1 MRLARRALAP
11 LFLLAACASAF
22 AGCGPAKG
30 SHADDGDGPPI
41 TLDEMSATVNADAEK
56 ARTAHAIKTVFVIVM
71 ENHDW
76 SSIAGNPSAPYIN
89 NTLLT
94 YGAHAEHYTSPE
106 GIHPSEPNYIWL
118 EAGDD
123 LNIADDDE
131 PAENYRTTKTHL
143 TTQMEKAN
151 VSWRSYQE
159 GMAPGL
165 CPLSSSGRYAAKH
178 NPFVFFD
185 DVTGG
190 RDLKSSRCIEHIRE
204 YGELAGALESGPV
217 AQYNFITPDMCND
230 MHDSAGCASPDSVAN
245 GDAWLSR
252 EIPKILASEAY
263 KAGGAIFIVWD
274 ESEGGNAPI
283 GLIALS
289 PFAKPGYA
297 GTIPYTH
304 SSLLRTVQDVFALR
318 PFMRD
323 AANATSLEDL
333 FVSYP

>member
-1 MRLARRALAP
+1 M
-11 LFLLAACASAF
+11 
-22 AGCGPAKG
+22 
-30 SHADDGDGPPI
+30 
-41 TLDEMSATVNADAEK
+41 TADAAEER
-56 ARTAHAIKTVFVIVM
+56 ASHAIKTVFVIVM

-89 NTLLT
+89 GTLLT
-94 YGAHAEHYTSPE
+94 QGAHAEHYTSPE

-123 LNIADDDE
+123 LNIADDDD
-131 PAENYRTTKTHL
+131 PAENYRTTRTHL
-143 TTQMEKAN
+143 TTQMESAN

-165 CPLSSSGRYAAKH
+165 CPLASRGRYAAKH

-190 RDLKSSRCIEHIRE
+190 RNPHSARCIEHIRE
-204 YGELAGALESGPV
+204 YGELEGALTSGTSGAV
-217 AQYNFITPDMCND
+217 ARYNFITPDMCND
-230 MHDSAGCASPDSVAN
+230 MHDSVGCASLDSVAN

-252 EIPKILASEAY
+252 EVPKILASDAY
-263 KAGGAIFIVWD
+263 KTGGALFITWD
-274 ESEGGNAPI
+274 ESEGGNEPI

-297 GTIPYTH
+297 GMIPYTH
-304 SSLLRTVQDVFALR
+304 SSLLRTIQDVLVLR

-323 AANATSLEDL
+323 AANATSLQDL
-333 FVSYP
+333 FVAYP

>member
-1 MRLARRALAP
+1 
-11 LFLLAACASAF
+11 
-22 AGCGPAKG
+22 
-30 SHADDGDGPPI
+30 
-41 TLDEMSATVNADAEK
+41 MSATVNADAEQ
-56 ARTAHAIKTVFVIVM
+56 ARAAHAIKSVFVIVM

-76 SSIAGNPSAPYIN
+76 SSIKGNPSAPYIN
-89 NTLLT
+89 ETLLRL
-94 YGAHAEHYTSPE
+94 GAHAEHYTSPA

-123 LNIADDDE
+123 LDIRDDDD

-143 TTQMEKAN
+143 TRQMELAN

-159 GMAPGL
+159 AIGGDV
-165 CPLSSSGRYAAKH
+165 CPLWSNGRYGAKH
-178 NPFVFFD
+178 DPFVFFD
-185 DVTGG
+185 DITDG
-190 RDLKSSRCIEHIRE
+190 RDPHSAHCIEHIRP
-204 YGELAGALESGPV
+204 YGELAADLAAGTTP
-217 AQYNFITPDMCND
+217 QYVFITPDLCND
-230 MHDSAGCASPDSVAN
+230 MHDSAGCPSPDSVAN

-252 EIPKILASEAY
+252 EVPKLLASEAY
-263 KAGGAIFIVWD
+263 EAGGAVFITWD
-274 ESEGGNAPI
+274 ESEGGNVPI

-289 PFAKPGYA
+289 PSAKPGYA
-297 GTIPYTH
+297 GEIAYTH